1 MKYYRNYHP
10 IWHLFYPKREHMH
23 DFIVLHLP
31 PYLKTENI
39 FYLLVAKK
47 PFKKYLFVFVQ
58 YYF

>member
-1 MKYYRNYHP
+1 
-10 IWHLFYPKREHMH
+10 MH

-47 PFKKYLFVFVQ
+47 PFKKISFCISSILFLRYLSYVTLLEEVALLI
-58 YYF
+58 